1 MCMYTLFSFKI
12 SPVYSVDI
20 TVLSFT
26 RSVLLRR
33 KLKLQNK
40 MDLVLVICCSN
51 TCIMSN
57 HVEWFFFLFLIYFLE
72 LISKY
77 SRFLR
82 CESRSLRQ
90 QLASRP
96 VASPAS

>member
-12 SPVYSVDI
+12 SSVYSVDI

-57 HVEWFFFLFLIYFLE
+57 HVECFFFSFSYLLLRA
-72 LISKY
+72 
-77 SRFLR
+77 RFKIQSVPTL
-82 CESRSLRQ
+82 
-90 QLASRP
+90 
-96 VASPAS
+96 

>member
-26 RSVLLRR
+26 RSLLLRR

-57 HVEWFFFLFLIYFLE
+57 HVEWVFFLFLIYFLE
-72 LISKY
+72 LVSKY

>member
-72 LISKY
+72 VVSKY

>member
-82 CESRSLRQ
+82 CEGRSLRQ

>member
-72 LISKY
+72 LVSKY

-82 CESRSLRQ
+82 CEGRSLRQ

>member
-1 MCMYTLFSFKI
+1 MYTLFSFKI
-12 SPVYSVDI
+12 SSVYSVDI

-40 MDLVLVICCSN
+40 MDLVLVISCSN

-57 HVEWFFFLFLIYFLE
+57 HVDWFFFLFLIYFLE
-72 LISKY
+72 LVSKY

>member
-12 SPVYSVDI
+12 SSVYSVDI

-57 HVEWFFFLFLIYFLE
+57 HVECFFFFSFSYLLLRA
-72 LISKY
+72 
-77 SRFLR
+77 RFKIQSVPTL
-82 CESRSLRQ
+82 
-90 QLASRP
+90 
-96 VASPAS
+96 